1 MLMKIKGYYPA
12 SLNGM
17 NESEAEWTIETWAEM
32 FEPYDVKHVSAALEY
47 VVKNSTSSFPPS
59 IGAIIQQT
67 EIEMKRPKPF
77 TGKVITMG
85 TPEHKAFLEE
95 QAKKKNGLQ

>member
-32 FEPYDVKHVSAALEY
+32 FEQYEAIHVKTALEHI
-47 VVKNSTSSFPPS
+47 VKNSTSSFPPS

-77 TGKVITMG
+77 TGKTITLDR
-85 TPEHKAFLEE
+85 PERNLIEGE
-95 QAKKKNGLQ
+95 

>member
-47 VVKNSTSSFPPS
+47 VVKNSISSFPPS